1 MSENLAVAQQ
11 ELLAITKDFQ
21 AVFSTP
27 QGQRVL
33 DYIMG
38 DILKAHLIA
47 GFGVGDRANYI
58 LAMHDVANQICA
70 IMDRKFT
77 EDDKPG
83 IALRPSRSFVGRTR
97 SAA

>member
-1 MSENLAVAQQ
+1 MSENLAAAQQ

-38 DILKAHLIA
+38 DILKAHLVA
-47 GFGVGDRANYI
+47 GFGAGERANYI
-58 LAMHDVANQICA
+58 LAMHDAANQICA

-77 EDDKPG
+77 EDDRPG
-83 IALRPSRSFVGRTR
+83 IAPRPSRSFMSRAR